1 MKIIVLIG
9 RILFSLNFIM
19 AFMSHFSAQGVGY
32 AESMHVPMAGFLV
45 PFSGVLAVVGGL
57 SILLG
62 YKAKWGAWLLVIF
75 LIPVTFLMH
84 AFWNVTDQMMMQMQ
98 MAIFMKNMA
107 MLGAALL
114 ITYFGAGP
122 MSIDGM
128 AQKNSQE
135 AI

>member
-32 AESMHVPMAGFLV
+32 AQMMHVPMAGFLV
-45 PFSGVLAVVGGL
+45 PFSGVMAVVGGL
-57 SILLG
+57 SVLLG

-122 MSIDGM
+122 MSIDAM
-128 AQKNSQE
+128 AQKNS
-135 AI
+135 

>member
-19 AFMSHFSAQGVGY
+19 AVMAHFSAQGIAY
-32 AESMHVPMAGFLV
+32 AQSMHVPMAGFLV

-57 SILLG
+57 SVLLG

-75 LIPVTFLMH
+75 LIPVSFMMH
-84 AFWNVTDQMMMQMQ
+84 QFWNVTDQMMMQMQ

-107 MLGAALL
+107 MLGAALM

-122 MSIDGM
+122 LSIDAM
-128 AQKNSQE
+128 VKTSKPV
-135 AI
+135 

>member
-19 AFMSHFSAQGVGY
+19 AAMIHFSAQGIGY

-45 PFSGVLAVVGGL
+45 PFSGVLAVLGGL
-57 SILLG
+57 SILIG
-62 YKAKWGAWLLVIF
+62 YKAKLGAWLLVIF
-75 LIPVTFLMH
+75 LIPVSFMMH
-84 AFWNVTDQMMMQMQ
+84 QFWNVTDQMMMQMQ

-122 MSIDGM
+122 LSFDAMMG
-128 AQKNSQE
+128 KNKE
-135 AI
+135 